1 MLTTLAVAGYRS
13 LRDVVVPLA
22 PLTVVTGPNGAGK
35 SNLYNAIRL
44 LAQVGRGAL
53 IGAVARE
60 GGLSSLLWAG
70 PERGGSQGTVRKRP
84 VAVLLGF
91 ASDDLGYLVDLGLP
105 QVDQAERVQARSGD
119 QAGAGLHGSGRQPR
133 VIAQA
138 MTPDSRPDP

>member
-105 QVDQAERVQARSGD
+105 QVDEASAFKRDPEIKRERVFTGPVA
-119 QAGAGLHGSGRQPR
+119 
-133 VIAQA
+133 
-138 MTPDSRPDP
+138 SRASSLER